1 MRALLLAIILV
12 LVLELVLL
20 VWLSQHV
27 SAWTLFGLLLL
38 GGTLGASLAK
48 RQGLRVFRDWQA
60 ALASGQ
66 PPREGALEGML
77 ALVSGVLF
85 VLPGLLSDV
94 LGIALLFAPVR
105 RRLAKALRPL
115 FGVENLASFVGGVA
129 PPGRAVGPTPAGS
142 GAPGHGRSPGRARP
156 AQHRARWDDGHQVV
170 DTEGEAVNEPL
181 EDDDDGDGAPRQL
194 H

>member
-1 MRALLLAIILV
+1 MRALLLGILLL
-12 LVLELVLL
+12 LVLELSLL
-20 VWLSQHV
+20 VWLSQHLGGW
-27 SAWTLFGLLLL
+27 ALFGVLLL

-77 ALVSGVLF
+77 VLASGVLF
-85 VLPGLLSDV
+85 VLPGVLSDV

-105 RRLAKALRPL
+105 RRLAKWLRPRL
-115 FGVENLASFVGGVA
+115 GVQELASFATGGVPPRGRSA
-129 PPGRAVGPTPAGS
+129 PPPGSPTPL
-142 GAPGHGRSPGRARP
+142 RGRARP
-156 AQHRARWDDGHQVV
+156 TAGSARWDDGPRVV
-170 DTEGEAVNEPL
+170 DTEGEAVNDPY
-181 EDDDDGDGAPRQL
+181 EDEDDGAPRQL